1 MRSDAV
7 SNLITAFDIWILHI
21 DRANAQLLVTQQTL
35 EMGSHV
41 MLNQITIAF
50 DFADQ
55 IRLVPARIEISMTDL
70 PVVIGADCVIALADM
85 DQHMNILWKPL
96 DRDVNRVRRART
108 SASSEAVKYGSSI

>member
-1 MRSDAV
+1 MSGEMIEAAGTGDQGLLRRKPTMRSDAV

-35 EMGSHV
+35 EMRSHV
-41 MLNQITIAF
+41 MLNQITVAF

-55 IRLVPARIEISMTDL
+55 IRLVPARIEIAMTDL

-85 DQHMNILWKPL
+85 D
-96 DRDVNRVRRART
+96 
-108 SASSEAVKYGSSI
+108 